1 MLQGLKRIRK
11 PAGAAGASG
20 SGVANFALQALQVTT
35 GGSASV
41 GVVLAVSQGVPVM
54 EVKH

>member
-11 PAGAAGASG
+11 LAGAAGGSG
-20 SGVANFALQALQVTT
+20 SGVAKFALHALHVTT
-35 GGSASV
+35 DGSASV
-41 GVVLAVSQGVPVM
+41 GVVLAVSEGAPVT